1 MRTVSFMKTGFLII
15 AMLLT
20 ACASNPQQ
28 TPEQQVAQRAEAR
41 WKHLIAKDYQ
51 QAWEYLMPSYR
62 NLVSPQDY
70 GKRFGSAG
78 ASRCASLQRCA
89 CPCSQPRFR
98 KSIRMWMSAGCA
110 KMVSG
115 GCMRSCDAFVQIFA
129 VVV

>member
-70 GKRFGSAG
+70 ERNH
-78 ASRCASLQRCA
+78 
-89 CPCSQPRFR
+89 P
-98 KSIRMWMSAGCA
+98 
-110 KMVSG
+110 
-115 GCMRSCDAFVQIFA
+115 
-129 VVV
+129 

>member
-41 WKHLIAKDYQ
+41 WKRLIAKDYQ

-70 GKRFGSAG
+70 GKIPSA
-78 ASRCASLQRCA
+78 
-89 CPCSQPRFR
+89 
-98 KSIRMWMSAGCA
+98 
-110 KMVSG
+110 SG
-115 GCMRSCDAFVQIFA
+115 GDTSCQAA
-129 VVV
+129 RA

>member
-15 AMLLT
+15 VMLLT

-70 GKRFGSAG
+70 SKRFGSAG
-78 ASRCASLQRCA
+78 A
-89 CPCSQPRFR
+89 
-98 KSIRMWMSAGCA
+98 
-110 KMVSG
+110 
-115 GCMRSCDAFVQIFA
+115 
-129 VVV
+129 